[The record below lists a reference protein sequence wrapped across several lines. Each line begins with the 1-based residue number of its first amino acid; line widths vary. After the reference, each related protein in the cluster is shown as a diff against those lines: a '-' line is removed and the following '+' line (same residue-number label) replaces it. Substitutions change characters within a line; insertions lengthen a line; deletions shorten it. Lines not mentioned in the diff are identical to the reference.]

1 MMKVSSH
8 GIALIKEF
16 EGFFSKE
23 AYKCPAGVW
32 TIGYGS
38 THYEDGQ
45 AVKSGDVISQAY
57 AEKLFQHD
65 VAVIER
71 QLIMALNAD
80 EIIVSQEQFDALV
93 DFAYNLGASKLV
105 NSTLWKKLKV
115 KDYESAA
122 NEFLKWNKIK
132 VKVKKIVNGQVVVVF
147 KLVEVEGLT
156 RRRQAEQKLFLS

>member
-1 MMKVSSH
+1 MKVSSH
-8 GIALIKEF
+8 CIALIRKF
-16 EGFFSKE
+16 EVFLSK

-57 AEKLFQHD
+57 AEKLLQHD

-71 QLIMALNAD
+71 QLIRALNAD
-80 EIIVSQEQFDALV
+80 EIIVSQGQFDALV

-105 NSTLWKKLKV
+105 NSTLWKKLKA

-122 NEFLKWNKIK
+122 NEFLIWNKIK
-132 VKVKKIVNGQVVVVF
+132 VKNIVNGQVVGF
-147 KLVEVEGLT
+147 KLVEVKGLT
-156 RRRQAEQKLFLS
+156 RRRQSEQKLFLS

>member
-8 GIALIKEF
+8 GIALIREF
-16 EGFFSKE
+16 EGFFSK

-57 AEKLFQHD
+57 AEKLLQHD

-71 QLIMALNAD
+71 QLIRALNAD
-80 EIIVSQEQFDALV
+80 EIIVSQGQFDALV

-105 NSTLWKKLKV
+105 NSTLWKKLKA

-122 NEFLKWNKIK
+122 NEFLIWNKIK
-132 VKVKKIVNGQVVVVF
+132 VKNIVNGQVVGF
-147 KLVEVEGLT
+147 KLVEVKGLT
-156 RRRQAEQKLFLS
+156 RRRQSEQKLFLF

>member
-1 MMKVSSH
+1 MKVSSH
-8 GIALIKEF
+8 GIALIREF
-16 EGFFSKE
+16 EGFLSK

-57 AEKLFQHD
+57 AEKLLQHD

-71 QLIMALNAD
+71 QLIRALNAD
-80 EIIVSQEQFDALV
+80 EIIVSQGQFDALV

-105 NSTLWKKLKV
+105 NSTLWKKLKA

-122 NEFLKWNKIK
+122 NEFLIWNKIK
-132 VKVKKIVNGQVVVVF
+132 VKNIVNGQVVGF
-147 KLVEVEGLT
+147 KLVEVKGLT
-156 RRRQAEQKLFLS
+156 RRRQSEQKLFLS

>member
-8 GIALIKEF
+8 GIALIREF
-16 EGFFSKE
+16 EGFLSK

-57 AEKLFQHD
+57 AEKLLQHD

-71 QLIMALNAD
+71 QLIRALNAD
-80 EIIVSQEQFDALV
+80 EIIVSQGQFDALV

-105 NSTLWKKLKV
+105 NSTLWKKLKA

-122 NEFLKWNKIK
+122 NEFLIWNKIK
-132 VKVKKIVNGQVVVVF
+132 VKNIVNGQVVGF
-147 KLVEVEGLT
+147 KLVEVKGLT
-156 RRRQAEQKLFLS
+156 RRRQSEQKLFLF

>member
-8 GIALIKEF
+8 GIALIREF
-16 EGFFSKE
+16 EGFLSK

-57 AEKLFQHD
+57 AEKLLQHD

-71 QLIMALNAD
+71 QLIRALNAD
-80 EIIVSQEQFDALV
+80 EIIVSQGQFDALV

-105 NSTLWKKLKV
+105 NSTLWKKLKA

-122 NEFLKWNKIK
+122 NEFLIWNKIK
-132 VKVKKIVNGQVVVVF
+132 VKNIVNGQVVGF
-147 KLVEVEGLT
+147 KLVEVKGLT
-156 RRRQAEQKLFLS
+156 KRRQAEQKLFLS

>member
-8 GIALIKEF
+8 GIALIREF
-16 EGFFSKE
+16 EGFLSK

-57 AEKLFQHD
+57 AEKLLQHD

-71 QLIMALNAD
+71 QLIRALNAD
-80 EIIVSQEQFDALV
+80 EIIVSQGQFDALV
-93 DFAYNLGASKLV
+93 DFAYNLGTSKLV
-105 NSTLWKKLKV
+105 NATLWKKLKA

-122 NEFLKWNKIK
+122 NEFLIWNKI
-132 VKVKKIVNGQVVVVF
+132 KVKKIVNGQVVGF
-147 KLVEVEGLT
+147 KLVEVKGLT
-156 RRRQAEQKLFLS
+156 KRRQAEAKLFLS

>member
-8 GIALIKEF
+8 GIALIREF
-16 EGFFSKE
+16 EGFLSK

-57 AEKLFQHD
+57 AEKLLQHD

-71 QLIMALNAD
+71 QLIRALNAD
-80 EIIVSQEQFDALV
+80 EIIVSQGQFDALV

-105 NSTLWKKLKV
+105 NSTLWKKLKA

-122 NEFLKWNKIK
+122 NEFLIWNKIK
-132 VKVKKIVNGQVVVVF
+132 VKNIVNGQVVGF
-147 KLVEVEGLT
+147 KLVEVKGLT
-156 RRRQAEQKLFLS
+156 RRRQSEQKLFLS

>member
-8 GIALIKEF
+8 CIALIREF
-16 EGFFSKE
+16 EGFLSK

-57 AEKLFQHD
+57 AEKLLQHE

-71 QLIMALNAD
+71 QLIRVLNAD
-80 EIIVSQEQFDALV
+80 EIIVSQGQFDALV

-105 NSTLWKKLKV
+105 NSTLWKKLKA

-122 NEFLKWNKIK
+122 NEFLIWNKIK
-132 VKVKKIVNGQVVVVF
+132 VKNIVNGQVVGF
-147 KLVEVEGLT
+147 KLVEVKGLT
-156 RRRQAEQKLFLS
+156 RRRQSEQKLFLS

>member
-8 GIALIKEF
+8 GIALIREF
-16 EGFFSKE
+16 EGFFSK
-23 AYKCPAGVW
+23 AYKCPAGNW

-57 AEKLFQHD
+57 AEKLLQHD

-71 QLIMALNAD
+71 QLIRALNAD
-80 EIIVSQEQFDALV
+80 EIIVSQGQFDALV

-105 NSTLWKKLKV
+105 NSTLWKKLKA

-122 NEFLKWNKIK
+122 NEFLIWNKIK
-132 VKVKKIVNGQVVVVF
+132 VKNIVNGQVVGF
-147 KLVEVEGLT
+147 KLVEVKGLT
-156 RRRQAEQKLFLS
+156 KRRQSEQKLFLS

>member
-8 GIALIKEF
+8 GIALIREF
-16 EGFFSKE
+16 EVFLSK

-57 AEKLFQHD
+57 AEKLLQHD

-71 QLIMALNAD
+71 QLIRALNAD
-80 EIIVSQEQFDALV
+80 EIIVSQGQFDALV

-105 NSTLWKKLKV
+105 NSTLWKKLKA

-122 NEFLKWNKIK
+122 NEFLIWNKIK
-132 VKVKKIVNGQVVVVF
+132 VKNIVNGQVVGF
-147 KLVEVEGLT
+147 KLVEVKGLT
-156 RRRQAEQKLFLS
+156 KRRQAEQKLFLF

>member
-16 EGFFSKE
+16 EGFISE
-23 AYKCPAGVW
+23 AYKCPKGVW

-38 THYEDGQ
+38 THYEDDQ
-45 AVKSGDVISQAY
+45 AVKSGDVISQTY
-57 AEKLFQHD
+57 AEMLLQHD

-71 QLIMALNAD
+71 QLIRALNAD
-80 EIIVSQEQFDALV
+80 EIIVSQGQFDALV

-105 NSTLWKKLKV
+105 NSTLWKKLKA

-122 NEFLKWNKIK
+122 NEFLIWNKIK
-132 VKVKKIVNGQVVVVF
+132 VKNIVNGEVVGF
-147 KLVEVEGLT
+147 KLVEVKGLT